1 MKQHLMYVEPTRSVA
16 GAWKHCGGVRFALR
30 RAHLKKLGAQ
40 MAKGGVMHKPLVP
53 VKVAAACMEAMNL
66 GLGEAW
72 HYDTHIMMAG
82 LLGEE
87 WAAAMRVAAKK
98 FQGSDEE
105 GIRWE
110 PVAWSGVSWWVSSP
124 YSLIH
129 HLHQST
135 ENPAN
140 VAYAEG
146 LRKMQAERY
155 TSTKAGRYLTKYF
168 PELGEAKIKEW
179 AERQAARA
187 CPAELKFIEGTD
199 KDGWVRVYKDGPA
212 SCMQG
217 EDCVEVY
224 AHEKSV
230 LRLAYLAQGD
240 EIHARCI
247 VRDDK
252 KEWIRCYPNTSSTE
266 GQRWHT
272 AMEAAVEGAGYTHG
286 NFYGVHLDKVRH
298 PDAGRHDNKWMMPYL
313 DSGSG
318 RRCDTYVDDAG
329 ATLVVGS
336 DGIEAQQQDGYV
348 DFDNQQ
354 TCDECGSRM
363 DEDTSCYVE
372 GEEISVCEHCY
383 QTEFVT
389 ALSRRGHERT
399 VRNSDAIEVGCEW
412 YHTEYLS
419 DNDIYQCEDDGE
431 YYHMDDLC
439 YTSRGFVHSDRVT
452 ALDEEDSDGN
462 SYAHDDDIATTHDG
476 RTIHEDDV
484 VTETINGVDVVF
496 HKDDDIDAYK
506 EEHKEEKEEA

>member
-1 MKQHLMYVEPTRSVA
+1 MRQHLQYVEPTRSVA
-16 GAWKHCGGVRFALR
+16 GEWKHCGGVRFALR

-40 MAKGGVMHKPLVP
+40 MAKNGVMHKPLVP
-53 VKVAAACMEAMNL
+53 VKVAAFCIDAMIM
-66 GLGEAW
+66 GSGEPW
-72 HYDTHIMMAG
+72 SYDTHVMMAG
-82 LLGEE
+82 LMGPE
-87 WAAAMRVAAKK
+87 WAAAMRMAMGK
-98 FQGSDEE
+98 FGHQ
-105 GIRWE
+105 WE

-124 YSLIH
+124 YHFIH
-129 HLHQST
+129 QLHQST

-140 VAYAEG
+140 VSYAEG
-146 LRKMQAERY
+146 LQKMQAERY

-168 PELGEAKIKEW
+168 PELGEVKIKMW
-179 AERQAARA
+179 AEKQAARA

-199 KDGWVRVYKDGPA
+199 KAGWVQVYKDGPE
-212 SCMQG
+212 SCMRG

-224 AHEKSV
+224 AHAKSV
-230 LRLAYLAQGD
+230 LRLAYLAQGK

-272 AMEAAVEGAGYTHG
+272 AMETAVTNAGYTHG
-286 NFYGVHLDKVRH
+286 NFDGVHLDKVRH
-298 PDAGRHDNKWMMPYL
+298 PDAGKYDNKWMMPYL
-313 DSGSG
+313 DNGAG
-318 RRCDTYVDDAG
+318 RRCDTCVNESRDG

-336 DGIEAQQQDGYV
+336 DGVEAQQQSGYV

-363 DEDTSCYVE
+363 DEDNYCYVE
-372 GEEISVCEHCY
+372 GEEISVCEHCC
-383 QTEFVT
+383 QNEFVC
-389 ALSRRGHERT
+389 ALSRRGHETT
-399 VRNSDAIEVGCEW
+399 VRNSDAIEVGGEW

-439 YTSRGFVHSDRVT
+439 HTSRGHVHTDRVT

-476 RTIHEDDV
+476 RTIHEDDA

-506 EEHKEEKEEA
+506 AEHNEEKEEA